1 MTAREQSLPILPAPF
16 ARQKLTA
23 DMITTRTP
31 EAHQEAL
38 ERFNKLRSDGTLSPG
53 APRGRLFFPVTMAG
67 RSGAEPH
74 LIRLPGC
81 SM

>member
-1 MTAREQSLPILPAPF
+1 MTAKEQALPELPAPF

-38 ERFNKLRSDGTLSPG
+38 DRF
-53 APRGRLFFPVTMAG
+53 
-67 RSGAEPH
+67 
-74 LIRLPGC
+74 
-81 SM
+81 